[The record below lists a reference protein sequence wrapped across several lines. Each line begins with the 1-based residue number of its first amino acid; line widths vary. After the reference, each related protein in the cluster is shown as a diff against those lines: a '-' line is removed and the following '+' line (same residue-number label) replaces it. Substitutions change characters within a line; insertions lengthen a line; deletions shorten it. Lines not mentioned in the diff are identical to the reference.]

1 MYILFP
7 TLLTIGADTNTK
19 EKQNSLVYV
28 SHAHSVWD
36 SLDPS
41 RKPSKRYGNL
51 IQSPKRGLSEMLH
64 HHKEDVF
71 RWIEERT
78 EEKES
83 SNEEEERG
91 GEEERVA

>member
-1 MYILFP
+1 MSRWYKDVHSFPYTFYDVGEQIL
-7 TLLTIGADTNTK
+7 IQK
-19 EKQNSLVYV
+19 KQNSLVYV

-36 SLDPS
+36 SLDAS

-51 IQSPKRGLSEMLH
+51 IHSPKRGLSEMLH

-78 EEKES
+78 EKES
-83 SNEEEERG
+83 SNEEEG
-91 GEEERVA
+91 